1 MLELASH
8 EDPEDDQYQVVLF
21 QHGDQ
26 ATYQD
31 FLATNQDD
39 LRASYGVISPKKIDI
54 QVEGASVEAVRCDI
68 QAYYA
73 VLATITYDSGDVIYV
88 SAPDPAGL
96 PQRRAE
102 PDRKREPR
110 MKQMRE
116 GKAMQRLA
124 GLMRKAVQDYEMLA
138 PGGPGADRRVR
149 RQGQRGPDG
158 GPGPAA
164 GVHRFL
170 TTSSRRSPWT
180 PSSAGR
186 RGTTPL
192 WPI

>member
-1 MLELASH
+1 MPREIDRQAAAQKRSSRLLIGMAAFILIGVAAYMGLVFLTSRRTPANPDTRYTAENGVSVYYDTWPVCRMTEDPTLGPVLELASH

-31 FLATNQDD
+31 FLATSQDD

-88 SAPDPAGL
+88 SAL
-96 PQRRAE
+96 T
-102 PDRKREPR
+102 
-110 MKQMRE
+110 
-116 GKAMQRLA
+116 RLA
-124 GLMRKAVQDYEMLA
+124 SLNDVLNLIESVSLG
-138 PGGPGADRRVR
+138 
-149 RQGQRGPDG
+149 
-158 GPGPAA
+158 
-164 GVHRFL
+164 
-170 TTSSRRSPWT
+170 
-180 PSSAGR
+180 
-186 RGTTPL
+186 
-192 WPI
+192 

>member
-1 MLELASH
+1 MPREIDRQAAAQKRSSRLLIGMAAFILIGVAAYMGLVFLTSRRTPANGVSVYYESATWPVCRMTEDPTLGPVLELASH

-31 FLATNQDD
+31 FLATSQDD

-88 SAPDPAGL
+88 SAL
-96 PQRRAE
+96 T
-102 PDRKREPR
+102 
-110 MKQMRE
+110 
-116 GKAMQRLA
+116 RLA
-124 GLMRKAVQDYEMLA
+124 SLNDVLNLIESVSLG
-138 PGGPGADRRVR
+138 
-149 RQGQRGPDG
+149 
-158 GPGPAA
+158 
-164 GVHRFL
+164 
-170 TTSSRRSPWT
+170 
-180 PSSAGR
+180 
-186 RGTTPL
+186 
-192 WPI
+192 